1 MWQYQ
6 NTDEL
11 YHHGVPG
18 MRWGQHLFR
27 RLKEYNLRRKK
38 QKLDMQLNNNSN
50 KNKNIVFYKKANNDQ
65 LRKAAERLELENRYQ
80 RAYNEQL
87 SLNPKQVSLGKRI
100 ISNIYKNV
108 IAPTASTVGKAYL
121 RKLSNKITKGGD
133 NKQSN
138 NLKKEIRKEISKNLQ
153 KDNTQEKIA
162 NAAKDLGKNFINNID
177 NKKVKS
183 KTKEILFGQNN
194 LGSIY
199 INEKLFKNK

>member
-11 YHHGVPG
+11 YHHGVLG
-18 MRWGQHLFR
+18 MKWGQHLFKR
-27 RLKEYNLRRKK
+27 FKAYNVRRKK
-38 QKLDMQLNNNSN
+38 IKLDERLNNNSN
-50 KNKNIVFYKKANNDQ
+50 KNKNLIYYKKANNSQ
-65 LRKAAERLELENRYQ
+65 LKKAAERLELENRYQ

-100 ISNIYKNV
+100 VSNVYKN
-108 IAPTASTVGKAYL
+108 IITPTASTVGKAYL
-121 RKLSNKITKGGD
+121 TKLANKITNSKKED
-133 NKQSN
+133 KDT
-138 NLKKEIRKEISKNLQ
+138 LKKEIRKEISKNLQ

-199 INEKLFKNK
+199 INEKLFKK

>member
-18 MRWGQHLFR
+18 MKWGQHLFR

-38 QKLDMQLNNNSN
+38 TKLNEQLNNTSN
-50 KNKNIVFYKKANNDQ
+50 KNRNLVYYKKANNSQ
-65 LRKAAERLELENRYQ
+65 LEKATKRLELENRYQ

-87 SLNPKQVSLGKRI
+87 SLNPKQVSLGKRMV
-100 ISNIYKNV
+100 SNIYKNV
-108 IAPTASTVGKAYL
+108 ITPTATTIGQAYL
-121 RKLSNKITKGGD
+121 QRMAKKIKDGGN
-133 NKQSN
+133 NKQLN
-138 NLKKEIRKEISKNLQ
+138 NLKKEIRKEVSENLQ
-153 KDNTQEKIA
+153 KDNTQEKIS

-177 NKKVKS
+177 NEKVKS

-194 LGSIY
+194 LGNIY
-199 INEKLFKNK
+199 INEKLFKK